1 MTNIV
6 SQPIKPFVTEEGI
19 ELYATETE
27 CGMSQRGLSLFCGVS
42 SDSVFKLISNLT
54 DRQNVP
60 EILQPFVGQELTLS
74 ANFEKSAKV
83 YKSNLCAAV
92 CTYYAYI
99 SKAANETA
107 RFSLGKFASMGIDSW
122 IRKATG
128 HEQTSALSLEQL
140 TINLLQEKIE
150 WQSEKLL
157 MSEKI
162 TITTEQLLDK
172 ERYITKA
179 TINAPGLTQILET
192 AQEVD
197 GVALPEVDKELY
209 TLLEWLEE
217 FKGIQLPDKA
227 YRQFRL
233 KVAGLFQ
240 TLRHHTP
247 KKERRWTPAN
257 SPVMSYVYEKSDF
270 HYLDTVL
277 SQVIAAYRP

>member
-107 RFSLGKFASMGIDSW
+107 RFSLGKFASMGIVSSDC
-122 IRKATG
+122 G
-128 HEQTSALSLEQL
+128 LSSLSKTKPPLFLIQRRF
-140 TINLLQEKIE
+140 TIPIQDVKKSYYE
-150 WQSEKLL
+150 
-157 MSEKI
+157 
-162 TITTEQLLDK
+162 LDADTF
-172 ERYITKA
+172 RYA
-179 TINAPGLTQILET
+179 DL
-192 AQEVD
+192 V
-197 GVALPEVDKELY
+197 
-209 TLLEWLEE
+209 
-217 FKGIQLPDKA
+217 
-227 YRQFRL
+227 
-233 KVAGLFQ
+233 
-240 TLRHHTP
+240 
-247 KKERRWTPAN
+247 
-257 SPVMSYVYEKSDF
+257 
-270 HYLDTVL
+270 
-277 SQVIAAYRP
+277 